1 MYISYQELVAMTV
14 CAAISLFMLV
24 MLFYSNYKLL
34 GDNRLLRSRIKRIR
48 KRCEQEHVNVPF

>member
-1 MYISYQELVAMTV
+1 MYISYQQLFAMTV

-48 KRCEQEHVNVPF
+48 KRCEQEHVSVPF